1 MLLPERGGGDWLT
14 RRPYHVLGAPGE
26 RGVAFQH
33 PSAARAALP
42 PDIAFLRAEG
52 VEDRVLIR
60 AAADAAEAGTDA
72 ATALLN
78 AGLVE
83 ETAYYRALARTLG
96 APYLDGP
103 IPFGPGL
110 RFPETLVAGRAPLA
124 PGSAAAWVLAPR
136 GRTIAALLDSALWT
150 RPPAITSPTHLR
162 EAVFAAIP
170 EQVADHA
177 AHDFAR
183 RMPERATACEP
194 TVWWLLVLG
203 LALTAGFSLYAALP
217 APLARAV
224 MLAAQC
230 LFLAM
235 TTVRLAAVAID
246 APVTA
251 PAAATVPPLAET
263 ALPVYTILVP
273 LYREAAV
280 VPGLLR
286 ALAALDYPPAKL
298 DIKLLIEADD
308 RETRAALAPVLLPA
322 RFEVITVPPGGPR
335 TKPRALNAGLPLA
348 RGDLLT
354 VYDAEDFPDP
364 GQLRLAAA
372 LFARLPAR
380 TACLQGRLVIDNAD
394 DSWLTRA
401 YALEYAGLFDVLNP
415 ALARCRLPV
424 PLGGT
429 SMHLRVR
436 VLRALGGWDAYN
448 VTEDADLGMRLALA
462 GYTVGDL
469 PSATIEEA
477 PSRFGPWLG
486 QRIRWLKGL
495 AQTSLTH
502 GRRPLA
508 NARRLGGLETLCA
521 AALVPGTVVSALA
534 YPACLAGAIWS
545 FLILEIPAAP
555 VFLDNLGTGL
565 ALTLFGTGLGALV
578 LPALVGGRR
587 RGSGDLAVCALG
599 MPVYFLLVS
608 LAAWLALIELVRA
621 PERWNKTR
629 HGLARTS
636 RSGRLRH
643 HGMARGMRAAGRRAV
658 S

>member
-1 MLLPERGGGDWLT
+1 MPVQGS
-14 RRPYHVLGAPGE
+14 
-26 RGVAFQH
+26 
-33 PSAARAALP
+33 SAGLADLP
-42 PDIAFLRAEG
+42 PEIAFLRAEG
-52 VEDRVLIR
+52 IADRLLIQ
-60 AAADAAEAGTDA
+60 AAADAVQAGTDA

-78 AGLVE
+78 AGLMAE
-83 ETAYYRALARTLG
+83 AAYYRALARALG

-110 RFPETLVAGRAPLA
+110 RFPDTLVAGHAPLA
-124 PGSAAAWVLAPR
+124 PGSVAPWVLAPR
-136 GRTIAALLDSALWT
+136 GRIIASLLGSP
-150 RPPAITSPTHLR
+150 RRIGPIAITSPTHLR

-170 EQVADHA
+170 VQVADHA
-177 AHDFAR
+177 AHDLAR
-183 RMPERATACEP
+183 RAPERATAREP
-194 TVWWLLVLG
+194 TVWWLLVL
-203 LALTAGFSLYAALP
+203 ALTLTAALCLCAALP
-217 APLARAV
+217 APFARMVA
-224 MLAAQC
+224 LSAQS

-235 TTVRLAAVAID
+235 TVFRLAAVAIK
-246 APVTA
+246 APVTVEA
-251 PAAATVPPLAET
+251 PPLADT
-263 ALPVYTILVP
+263 ALPVYTVLVP

-280 VPGLLR
+280 VPALLR

-298 DIKLLIEADD
+298 DIKLLVEAGD
-308 RETRAALAPVLLPA
+308 RETRAALAPIALPA
-322 RFEVITVPPGGPR
+322 RFEVITVPPGSPR

-354 VYDAEDFPDP
+354 VYDAEDDPDP

-372 LFARLPAR
+372 LFARLPER

-401 YALEYAGLFDVLNP
+401 HALEYAGLFDVLNP
-415 ALARCRLPV
+415 ALARCRLPI

-436 VLRALGGWDAYN
+436 VLRALGGWDSYN

-469 PSATIEEA
+469 PSATTEEA
-477 PSRFGPWLG
+477 PSRFRPWLG

-502 GRRPLA
+502 GRSPLA
-508 NARRLGGLETLCA
+508 SARRLGGLEVLCA
-521 AALVPGTVVSALA
+521 VALVPGTVVSALA
-534 YPACLAGAIWS
+534 YPACLIGAIWS
-545 FLILEIPAAP
+545 FLVLEIPAAP
-555 VFLDNLGTGL
+555 AFLDNLGTGL

-578 LPALVGGRR
+578 LPALIGGIR
-587 RGSGDLAVCALG
+587 RGWGDLTPWALG

-608 LAAWLALIELVRA
+608 VAAWLALVELVRA

-636 RSGRLRH
+636 RSGRLR
-643 HGMARGMRAAGRRAV
+643 RQGRPGGLTADGKRAV
-658 S
+658 P

>member
-1 MLLPERGGGDWLT
+1 MP
-14 RRPYHVLGAPGE
+14 
-26 RGVAFQH
+26 FQR
-33 PSAARAALP
+33 SSVALP
-42 PDIAFLRAEG
+42 PEIAFLRGAG
-52 VEDRVLIR
+52 VPDRVLIQ
-60 AAADAAEAGTDA
+60 AAADAVQAGADA

-78 AGLVE
+78 AGLME
-83 ETAYYRALARTLG
+83 EGAYYRALARALG

-110 RFPETLVAGRAPLA
+110 RFPEHLVSGLAPLV
-124 PGSAAAWVLAPR
+124 PGSVAPWVLAPR
-136 GRTIAALLDSALWT
+136 GRIIASLLGSPHRLG
-150 RPPAITSPTHLR
+150 PVAITSPTHLR
-162 EAVFAAIP
+162 ESVFAAIP
-170 EQVADHA
+170 AQVADHA
-177 AHDFAR
+177 AHDLAR
-183 RMPERATACEP
+183 RAPERATAREP
-194 TVWWLLVLG
+194 TGWWLLVLV
-203 LALTAGFSLYAALP
+203 LTLTAGFCLCAALP
-217 APLARAV
+217 EPLARAV
-224 MLAAQC
+224 AVVAQS

-235 TTVRLAAVAID
+235 TTVRLAAVAIA
-246 APVTA
+246 APVMA
-251 PAAATVPPLAET
+251 PVMAPVSAEVPPPADA

-280 VPGLLR
+280 VPALLR

-308 RETRAALAPVLLPA
+308 LETRAALAAISLPA
-322 RFEVITVPPGGPR
+322 RFEVITVPPGTPR

-354 VYDAEDFPDP
+354 VYDAEDDPDP

-372 LFARLPAR
+372 LFARLPER

-415 ALARCRLPV
+415 ALARCSLPV

-429 SMHLRVR
+429 SMHLRVP

-477 PSRFGPWLG
+477 PSRFRAWRG

-502 GRRPLA
+502 GRSPLA
-508 NARRLGGLETLCA
+508 NARRLGGLEVLCA
-521 AALVPGTVVSALA
+521 VALVPGTVLSALA
-534 YPACLAGAIWS
+534 YPACLAAAIWS
-545 FLILEIPAAP
+545 FLVLEIPAAP

-565 ALTLFGTGLGALV
+565 ALTLFGTGLAALI
-578 LPALVGGRR
+578 LPALIGGIR
-587 RGSGDLAVCALG
+587 RGWGDLAPWALG
-599 MPVYFLLVS
+599 MPAYFLLVS
-608 LAAWLALIELVRA
+608 MAAWLALIELVRA
-621 PERWNKTR
+621 PERWNKTE

-636 RSGRLRH
+636 RSGHLRH
-643 HGMARGMRAAGRRAV
+643 HGLPGGLTSARKRAV
-658 S
+658 P

>member
-1 MLLPERGGGDWLT
+1 MPFE
-14 RRPYHVLGAPGE
+14 
-26 RGVAFQH
+26 H

-52 VEDRVLIR
+52 VADRLLIR

-72 ATALLN
+72 ATALLQ
-78 AGLVE
+78 AGLME
-83 ETAYYRALARTLG
+83 ETAYYRALARALG

-110 RFPETLVAGRAPLA
+110 RFPENLVTGLAPLA
-124 PGSAAAWVLAPR
+124 PGSVAPWVLAPR
-136 GRTIAALLDSALWT
+136 GRSIASLLGSPRRIGPL
-150 RPPAITSPTHLR
+150 AITSPTRLR

-170 EQVADHA
+170 GQVADYA
-177 AHDFAR
+177 AHDLAR
-183 RMPERATACEP
+183 RAPERVTAREP

-203 LALTAGFSLYAALP
+203 LALTAGLCLYAALP

-224 MLAAQC
+224 TLAAQI

-235 TTVRLAAVAID
+235 TTFRLAAVVIA

-251 PAAATVPPLAET
+251 AVPPLAEA

-280 VPGLLR
+280 VPALLR

-308 RETRAALAPVLLPA
+308 PEMRAVLAPIPLPA
-322 RFEVITVPPGGPR
+322 RFEVITVPPGSPR
-335 TKPRALNAGLPLA
+335 TKPRALNTGLPLA

-354 VYDAEDFPDP
+354 VYDAEDLPDP
-364 GQLRLAAA
+364 GQLRSAAA
-372 LFARLPAR
+372 LFARLPER
-380 TACLQGRLVIDNAD
+380 IACLQGRLVIDNAD

-436 VLRALGGWDAYN
+436 ALRALGGWDAFN

-462 GYTVGDL
+462 GYGVSDL
-469 PSATIEEA
+469 PSATTEEA
-477 PSRFGPWLG
+477 PSRFRPWLG

-502 GRRPLA
+502 GRSPLS
-508 NARRLGGLETLCA
+508 NARRLGGLEALCA
-521 AALVPGTVVSALA
+521 VALVPGTVISALA
-534 YPACLAGAIWS
+534 YPACLAAAIWS
-545 FLILEIPAAP
+545 FLVLEIPAAP

-565 ALTLFGTGLGALV
+565 AITLFGTGLGALV
-578 LPALVGGRR
+578 LPALIGCVR
-587 RGSGDLAVCALG
+587 RGWGDLAPYALG
-599 MPVYFLLVS
+599 MPLYFLLVS

-621 PERWNKTR
+621 PERWNKTA

-643 HGMARGMRAAGRRAV
+643 HGQAGARAV
-658 S
+658 T